1 MKKASVFALILA
13 GVLVAGAFYV
23 AIMPQKLS
31 RQDFIATA
39 AQDPARGEAVFWMG
53 GCASCHAAPGS
64 TGSDR
69 LVLSGGLAI
78 ESDFGTFHAPNIS
91 PDPEHGIGQWSELDF
106 ANALLEG
113 VGRHGENLYPSLPYT
128 SYTNMSDEDVHDL
141 FAFLKTLPAS
151 AEPSRPNALSF
162 PFNLR
167 PALSFWKILFFSEGP
182 RVTFAEPSDQ
192 VLRGQYIVEGAGHC
206 GECHTPR
213 NRLGGL
219 DESRWLAG
227 GANPDGP
234 GTIPNI
240 TPGSKTIGSW
250 SESEIADYLETGFT
264 PDFDVA
270 GGAMADVQQN
280 LSHLPRAD
288 LEAIAA
294 YLKAIP
300 AQ

>member
-1 MKKASVFALILA
+1 M
-13 GVLVAGAFYV
+13 
-23 AIMPQKLS
+23 MPQTLS
-31 RQDFIATA
+31 REDYIASG
-39 AQDPARGEAVFWMG
+39 QPDIARGEQVFWMG

-64 TGSDR
+64 QGSDR

-91 PDPEHGIGQWSELDF
+91 PDPDHGIGQWSELDF

-128 SYTNMSDEDVHDL
+128 SYTNMSDEDVHAL

-151 AEPSRPNALSF
+151 AQPSLPNDLSF

-182 RVTFAEPSDQ
+182 RVALEAPGDP

-213 NRLGGL
+213 NALGGL

-227 GANPDGP
+227 GPNPDGP
-234 GTIPNI
+234 GTIPDI

-270 GGAMADVQQN
+270 GGAMAEVQQN

-300 AQ
+300 AH